1 MSQSDKGRKNRKRI
15 TVAIVIAAVCVLA
28 TIGTYIV
35 SNGNATKG
43 DNANGT
49 KNTQVSPSKNDAKE
63 NKATIDIGT
72 NDASNASVA
81 SNANQAA
88 NANAGQASDGTT
100 GDASLDKNITD
111 AVSLIATCAGSTAAP
126 DQSQADAC
134 NFEDASFFANDGDIN
149 YQYASDEVQAENI
162 DNMVSLYR
170 RAAQAYVV
178 VPGIKTRTISQVHIV
193 GKVSEDDGM
202 PIYEA
207 KMLCQETRDDG
218 TSGGQWY
225 DVLISVNPDDG
236 KIIAIRETRT
246 DSE

>member
-1 MSQSDKGRKNRKRI
+1 MKVQDANGKGRKRI
-15 TVAIVIAAVCVLA
+15 AIAICVAIVCIMATAVTYVMSIQQTGNQQNA
-28 TIGTYIV
+28 VHTNENGSSRDANDVKSEGT
-35 SNGNATKG
+35 SRTN
-43 DNANGT
+43 NGT
-49 KNTQVSPSKNDAKE
+49 NTVTSRNVTNEQQSDGGSPSNE
-63 NKATIDIGT
+63 T
-72 NDASNASVA
+72 
-81 SNANQAA
+81 
-88 NANAGQASDGTT
+88 GTT
-100 GDASLDKNITD
+100 GNASLDKNITD
-111 AVSLIATCAGSTAAP
+111 ALSLTSACAGSTAAP

-149 YQYASDEVQAENI
+149 YQDASDEVQVENI